1 MTWQRISV
9 IVGLMLAGCTSY
21 WRDPSQWQT
30 KFSADAAFCES
41 QASQGL
47 GSAAPSNERHQQV
60 YQQCM
65 QGRGWPQSQERR

>member
-9 IVGLMLAGCTSY
+9 IAGLVLAGCTSY
-21 WRDPSQWQT
+21 WSNPSQWQT

-47 GSAAPSNERHQQV
+47 ASAASSNERHQQV